1 MRSSQPSPQWISLSP
16 EFTGRFGTGRF
27 GTARFGTARFG
38 GVRFGAVWSFSA
50 RLRALRFPPWP
61 SAARRPSPPD
71 TGRPPLPPIPE
82 PLPARFRLRPDPGLT
97 AFQGGRV
104 LLGGAPARL
113 THLSA
118 DEAAS
123 MRRWSEGEPVGDDPG
138 EGLLA
143 RRLVE
148 NGLMHPVPPG
158 DAEPIPLTV
167 VIPVY
172 GRPRLLARCLAA
184 LGRAH
189 PVVVVDDAS
198 PDPSPIAEIAA
209 AHGAELIRRTVNGG
223 PGAARNTGL
232 AAARTPLVAFLD
244 ADCVP
249 RPGWLEALLPHFA
262 DPLVAAAAPRVV
274 AAAGAPGRLAAYEG
288 GLSALDMGKGDNLVR
303 PRGAV
308 PFVAG
313 AALLVRRS
321 AVGDGFDEDLRD
333 GEDVDLVWRLTA
345 RGLHVRFVPAAAVE
359 HEPPAQLRD
368 WLARRV
374 DYGST
379 AAPLALRHPGEL
391 PAVTISGWSAAAWGL
406 VVSGSPAAGA
416 ALTAAATAL
425 LARKFATWNP
435 RPWPPALRLAAG
447 GTVAS
452 GEALGRTVIR
462 LWWPL
467 AVPAGLAVPKLRLPL
482 AAAALVPAVLAYRRS
497 GATLDPLSW
506 IGLRLLD
513 DLSYGFGV
521 WRGCAHHRTS
531 APLRPHL
538 WWTSRDGLSHDSRER

>member
-1 MRSSQPSPQWISLSP
+1 M
-16 EFTGRFGTGRF
+16 
-27 GTARFGTARFG
+27 
-38 GVRFGAVWSFSA
+38 
-50 RLRALRFPPWP
+50 
-61 SAARRPSPPD
+61 
-71 TGRPPLPPIPE
+71 

-97 AFQGGRV
+97 AFLDGRV
-104 LLGGAPARL
+104 LLGGVPARL

-123 MRRWSEGEPVGDDPG
+123 VRRWSEGEPVGGDPG
-138 EGLLA
+138 AGLLA

-148 NGLMHPVPPG
+148 SGLMHPVPPG
-158 DAEPIPLTV
+158 DAEPLALTV

-172 GRPRLLARCLAA
+172 GRPQLLARCLEA
-184 LGRAH
+184 LGRTH

-198 PDPSPIAEIAA
+198 PDPGPIAEIA
-209 AHGAELIRRTVNGG
+209 GAYGARLIRRAVNGG

-232 AAARTPLVAFLD
+232 AAVRTPLVAFLD

-262 DPLVAAAAPRVV
+262 DPLVVAVAPRVV
-274 AAAGAPGRLAAYEG
+274 TGAGRPGRLAAYEG
-288 GLSALDMGKGDNLVR
+288 GLATLDMGEGGNLVR

-321 AVGDGFDEDLRD
+321 AVGDGFDEGLRD

-345 RGLHVRFVPAAAVE
+345 RGLHVRFVPAATVE
-359 HEPPAQLRD
+359 HEPPARLRD

-374 DYGST
+374 DYGCT

-391 PAVTISGWSAAAWGL
+391 PAVTMSGWSVVAWGL
-406 VVSGSPAAGA
+406 VVSGFPVAGA

-425 LARKFATWNP
+425 LARKLAAWHP
-435 RPWPPALRLAAG
+435 RPRQLALRMAAG
-447 GTVAS
+447 GTVTA
-452 GEALGRTVIR
+452 GESLGRTVIR
-462 LWWPL
+462 VWWPL
-467 AVPAGLAVPKLRLPL
+467 AVPAGLTVPKLRLPL
-482 AAAALVPAVLAYRRS
+482 AAAALVPAALAYRRS
-497 GATLDPLSW
+497 GTALDPLSW

-513 DLSYGFGV
+513 DLAYGLGA
-521 WRGCAHHRTS
+521 WRGCVRHRTI

-538 WWTSRDGLSHDSRER
+538 WWTSRDGLSPDL